1 MCTAEGAGSANPDLE
16 RVNLGDQVKNFDVV
30 IVGAGHNGL
39 VAACY
44 LAKAGLSVRVFECQ
58 DHVGGAAISAEVFPG
73 VSARLSRYSYLVSL
87 LPEKVRTDL
96 GMLLRTVKRAVS
108 SFTPDP
114 SDPTKAL
121 AIPHGDP
128 EGLRSRIA
136 EFTGN
141 QADADAWVDFYA
153 RTERIAKIIF
163 PTLTE
168 PLMSR
173 DDLRKMINNEADW
186 HDFFER
192 PLGEVIEKSISN
204 DVLRGIV
211 LTDALIGTYADA
223 HGADLRH
230 NICFLYHVI
239 GNGTG
244 DWDVPVGG
252 MGQVTGQ
259 LESIAQDLGVTIE
272 TSTQVRGI
280 ESSGDLHI
288 VTTSSGSVTAR
299 FVLVNATP
307 TVLAELLGE
316 AAPEIPES
324 HAGAQIKVNMLLK
337 RLPALHSGESQEA
350 FNGTFHINES
360 YVQLQ
365 EAFTQAQ
372 SGELPNPLPA
382 EIYCHSLTDPSIL
395 SPQLQKEGVQTLTLF
410 ALQTPHELFARNLN
424 PVTAEQAKS
433 AVYAT
438 LNSVLAEP
446 IEDCLY
452 LDPHGNPCIE
462 VNTTMDIQESLGIAT
477 GNIFHTPL
485 DWPWA
490 SSPEQIGTWGVETPY
505 PNIFLCGSGAARGG
519 GVSGIPGHNA
529 AAAVIER
536 VRRTDVNMKH
546 D

>member
-1 MCTAEGAGSANPDLE
+1 MEQASHF
-16 RVNLGDQVKNFDVV
+16 VDVV

-44 LAKAGLSVRVFECQ
+44 LAKAGQSVTILESA

-73 VSARLSRYSYLVSL
+73 VSARLSKYSYLVSL
-87 LPEKVRTDL
+87 LPEQIRRDL
-96 GMLLRTVKRAVS
+96 GMELTTVKRSVS

-114 SDPTKAL
+114 QQPDRGL
-121 AIPHGDP
+121 AIPQDDEP
-128 EGLRSRIA
+128 ELRKRIT

-141 QADADAWVDFYA
+141 ATDAQAWIDFYA
-153 RTERIAKIIF
+153 RTTRIAKKVF
-163 PTLTE
+163 PTLTA

-173 DDLRKMINNEADW
+173 EDMRTLIDSEQDW

-204 DVLRGIV
+204 DVLRGII
-211 LTDALIGTYADA
+211 LTDALIGTFADA
-223 HGADLRH
+223 RGEDKRA

-259 LESIAQDLGVTIE
+259 LETIARGLGVEILL
-272 TSTQVRGI
+272 STPVTGI
-280 ESSGDLHI
+280 EPNDVCVKVNTERGAYAANYS
-288 VTTSSGSVTAR
+288 
-299 FVLVNATP
+299 LVNASP
-307 TVLAELLGE
+307 SVLAQLLGE
-316 AAPEIPES
+316 QAPVIPIAD
-324 HAGAQIKVNMLLK
+324 AGAQIKVNMLLK
-337 RLPALHSGESQEA
+337 RLPQLRGGSSVEA

-360 YVQLQ
+360 YSQLQ
-365 EAFTQAQ
+365 SAFAAAAA
-372 SGELPNPLPA
+372 GELPDPLPA

-395 SPQLQKEGVQTLTLF
+395 APELQEEGVQTLTLF
-410 ALQTPHELFARNLN
+410 ALHTPHELFARNES
-424 PVTAEQAKS
+424 PYTREDAKE
-433 AVYAT
+433 AVLKT

-452 LDPHGNPCIE
+452 RDASGNICIE
-462 VNTTMDIQESLGIAT
+462 VNTTMDIESSLGIAT

-490 SSPEQIGTWGVETPY
+490 RNVEQVGTWGVETKHPR
-505 PNIFLCGSGAARGG
+505 ILICGSSAARGG
-519 GVSGIPGHNA
+519 GVSGVPGHNA
-529 AAAVIER
+529 AQAVLAAQRSRR
-536 VRRTDVNMKH
+536 VD
-546 D
+546 

>member
-1 MCTAEGAGSANPDLE
+1 MDS
-16 RVNLGDQVKNFDVV
+16 VDVV

-44 LAKAGLSVRVFECQ
+44 LAKAGLSVRVCESQ

-73 VSARLSRYSYLVSL
+73 VPARLSRYSYLVSL
-87 LPEKVRTDL
+87 LPEKIRTDL
-96 GMLLRTVKRAVS
+96 GMTLTTVKRAVL

-114 SDPTKAL
+114 HQPERAL
-121 AIPHGDP
+121 AIPQNDSDL
-128 EGLRSRIA
+128 LRSRIV
-136 EFTGN
+136 EFTGSE
-141 QADADAWVDFYA
+141 ADADAWVDFYT
-153 RTERIAKIIF
+153 RTERIAKIVF

-168 PLMSR
+168 PLISR
-173 DDLRKMINNEADW
+173 EDMRALVDSDDDW

-211 LTDALIGTYADA
+211 FTDALIGTFADA
-223 HGADLRH
+223 HGEDLYQ
-230 NICFLYHVI
+230 NTCFLYHVI

-259 LESIAQDLGVTIE
+259 LEGLARKFGATIH
-272 TSTQVRGI
+272 TSTTVQEIRQL
-280 ESSGDLHI
+280 GDQTL
-288 VTTSSGSVTAR
+288 VTTNAGTVTAR

-307 TVLAELLGE
+307 SVLAQLLGE
-316 AAPEIPES
+316 PKPEIPT
-324 HAGAQIKVNMLLK
+324 HDAGAQIKVNMLLK
-337 RLPALHSGESQEA
+337 RLPALRGGDSKEA

-360 YVQLQ
+360 YSQLQ
-365 EAFTQAQ
+365 TAFAQAK
-372 SGELPNPLPA
+372 SGQLPNPLPA

-395 SPQLQKEGVQTLTLF
+395 SAELQEQGVQTLTLF
-410 ALQTPHELFARNLN
+410 ALHTPHALFARKTQ
-424 PVTAEQAKS
+424 PVTAEEAKS
-433 AVYAT
+433 AVIET

-446 IEDCLY
+446 IEDCFY
-452 LDPHGNPCIE
+452 LDSQGNPCIE
-462 VNTTMDIQESLGIAT
+462 VNTTMDLEKSLGIAT

-490 SSPEQIGTWGVETPY
+490 SSPELVGKWGVETDHA
-505 PNIFLCGSGAARGG
+505 NIFICGSGAARGG

-529 AAAVIER
+529 AKAVMEL
-536 VRRTDVNMKH
+536 M
-546 D
+546 